1 MGEGRGEGEFAPESE
16 VVFARALSSASLAV
30 SMQSEA
36 PFTLNLSP
44 LRAGRGDLERTCV
57 GPLFGDP
64 TRCHRGFPSP
74 FVKGRG
80 LGFVST
86 AWLDRNISCRF
97 PSDGWS
103 RLPACFGRQLAGIC
117 LAVAVVALRQPRRVQ
132 PGSPAQRAGCP
143 CHPKAVKYSGQD
155 DLRRG
160 ANRSGK
166 FSLRFRA
173 AHDSFLLRK
182 SMGTGANRGTGE
194 RIHYP
199 RLFHLYTG

>member
-132 PGSPAQRAGCP
+132 RRNSSHAALSLAGCSS
-143 CHPKAVKYSGQD
+143 AAG
-155 DLRRG
+155 RG
-160 ANRSGK
+160 ATRRSATSSTTLNR
-166 FSLRFRA
+166 
-173 AHDSFLLRK
+173 
-182 SMGTGANRGTGE
+182 
-194 RIHYP
+194 
-199 RLFHLYTG
+199 YTCRPEWDGRPVHAKTVGREPSDLALSPGW